1 MTREIATVD
10 YGSIAAAYAE
20 HRQIHPEVFRSLVTH
35 GAVGPDSDVVDVGC
49 GTGNYIL
56 ALVEQTGCRGWGV
69 DPDEAML
76 GIARERTTRVTF
88 TAGSAEGL
96 GLPPERFDL
105 VFSVDVIHN
114 VGDLGA
120 AFREAARVLR
130 PTGKVSTV
138 TDSEAVIRARV
149 PLTLYF
155 PETAEVDLRRYPSV
169 AAIQHAMAD
178 EGFVDLHERTVE
190 FPYELR
196 TAAAYRDK
204 VFSGLRLISDEAF
217 ERGLRRMEDDLAKG
231 PIACVSRYTLIW
243 GTKPV

>member
-1 MTREIATVD
+1 MTREISTVD

-20 HRQIHPEVFRSLVTH
+20 HRQIHPEVFRSLVEH
-35 GAVGPDSDVVDVGC
+35 GAVGRPSDVVDVGC

-69 DPDEAML
+69 DPDETML
-76 GIARERTTRVTF
+76 DIARERTTRMAF
-88 TAGSAEGL
+88 TAGSAEAL
-96 GLPPERFDL
+96 GLPPASFDL

-114 VGDLGA
+114 VGDLDA

-130 PTGKVSTV
+130 PNGKVATV

-149 PLTLYF
+149 PLTSHF

-169 AAIQHAMAD
+169 AAIQHSMAD
-178 EGFVDLHERTVE
+178 AGFVDLGEQTVE
-190 FPYELR
+190 FPHELR
-196 TAAAYRDK
+196 TAAPYRDK

-217 ERGLRRMEDDLAKG
+217 QRGLRRMEDDLAKG
-231 PIACVSRYTLIW
+231 PITCVSRYTLIW
-243 GTKPV
+243 GTKRV